1 MNRLLD
7 VQMLARR
14 AQDQIDGAL
23 RLAVHLRQVKGQEAQ
38 RQVSGEQPK
47 KKECPTLILAA
58 LNAHHQYDG
67 TGILNREPIGVR
79 ELAVLA
85 GCSAATVTRWFN
97 SHFMGHKHYKAC
109 CSAGRT
115 LHYLKTLN
123 GDYSPH
129 AIRLI
134 EVDDDEVS

>member
-58 LNAHHQYDG
+58 LNAHHQYFDCVLTLSG
-67 TGILNREPIGVR
+67 CKLFCIPPFRRMEPAERRKPWTG
-79 ELAVLA
+79 VLR
-85 GCSAATVTRWFN
+85 CVLR
-97 SHFMGHKHYKAC
+97 K
-109 CSAGRT
+109 
-115 LHYLKTLN
+115 
-123 GDYSPH
+123 
-129 AIRLI
+129 
-134 EVDDDEVS
+134 